1 MIFRKIVLFKYFKIS
16 FTRRIK
22 EQNKILKKQ
31 QNIRLGICIMPFKII
46 QIKSLQKHLKFD
58 SHFWVQKHL
67 KLVSHFWI
75 KSHDVPR
82 QTSHG
87 GHHENL

>member
-1 MIFRKIVLFKYFKIS
+1 
-16 FTRRIK
+16 
-22 EQNKILKKQ
+22 
-31 QNIRLGICIMPFKII
+31 MPFKII

-67 KLVSHFWI
+67 KPVSHFRI

-82 QTSHG
+82 QTAHG